1 MTKKLLLSFAILAA
15 SALANAKSFSVTLFQ
30 PSIVGGS
37 ELQPGEYKLDLN
49 ESKVVIHSGKK
60 SAEADVK
67 VENGDQKFSSTTVR
81 YQLVMTDCVG
91 QPILSE
97 SRRLV
102 RQNWRPHE
110 NRSA

>member
-81 YQLVMTDCVG
+81 YQNGDGKYRVTE
-91 QPILSE
+91 I
-97 SRRLV
+97 RLGGTKMKLLF
-102 RQNWRPHE
+102 N
-110 NRSA
+110 